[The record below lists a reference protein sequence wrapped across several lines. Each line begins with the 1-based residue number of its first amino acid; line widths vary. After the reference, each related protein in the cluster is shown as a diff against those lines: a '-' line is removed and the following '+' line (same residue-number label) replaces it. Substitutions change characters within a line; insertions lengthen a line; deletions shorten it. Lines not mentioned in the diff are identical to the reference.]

1 MTNLSSL
8 GIIGNC
14 QCSALVDR
22 RGAIVWSCL
31 PRFDAPPVFGS
42 ILDPEG
48 GEWRAGPADGS
59 EGVMRYHG
67 NTNVLETTFETST
80 GKFRVR
86 DFIPRFEQHGRMFR
100 PPMIVR
106 QLDRYPRRPD
116 STLLKTELRRTRL
129 NC

>member
-42 ILDPEG
+42 ILDPDG
-48 GEWRAGPADGS
+48 GEWVVGAGDGS
-59 EGVMRYHG
+59 EGVMRYHD
-67 NTNVLETTFETST
+67 NTNVLETTFETP
-80 GKFRVR
+80 GQFVR
-86 DFIPRFEQHGRMFR
+86 DFARLSRMAACSGRQR
-100 PPMIVR
+100 SCVR
-106 QLDRYPRRPD
+106 
-116 STLLKTELRRTRL
+116 S
-129 NC
+129 N